1 METFRLYK
9 VIWKDFCKSP
19 QKILFF
25 IFFLSLTI
33 LMLSIH
39 ARFICWIETRPGF
52 SFDDPLLS
60 KFSPK
65 NLTWIIFTAFYL
77 SVLWSI
83 FSLST
88 TPDRLTKALMT
99 YDMILFLRMVGM
111 YLLPLEAPKTII
123 PLKDPLIEY
132 FGTDVT
138 LTKDL
143 FFSGHTALIFLLFLA
158 VTTKWEKFF
167 LLIGTII
174 VAGGVLLQHV
184 HYSLDVLMAFLA
196 SYSCW
201 NISTALENKFLEFK
215 QIKKGQSFAP

>member
-1 METFRLYK
+1 MEIFRKYK
-9 VIWKDFCKSP
+9 VVWRDFCKSP
-19 QKILFF
+19 RKILFF
-25 IFFLSLTI
+25 IFFLSSTI
-33 LMLSIH
+33 LMLIILAH
-39 ARFICWIETRPGF
+39 FIRWVETRPGF
-52 SFDDPLLS
+52 NFDDPLLNR
-60 KFSPK
+60 FSPID
-65 NLTWIIFTAFYL
+65 LTWVIFTILYL

-83 FSLST
+83 FSLAK
-88 TPDRLTKALMT
+88 TPGQLTQALLAYTMV
-99 YDMILFLRMVGM
+99 LFLRMVAM

-167 LLIGTII
+167 LFIGTII

-184 HYSLDVLMAFLA
+184 HYSIDVLMAFLA

-201 NISTALENKFLEFK
+201 NVSTAFEKKFLKF
-215 QIKKGQSFAP
+215 

>member
-1 METFRLYK
+1 MYK
-9 VIWKDFCKSP
+9 VVWRDLCKSP
-19 QKILFF
+19 RKILFF
-25 IFFLSLTI
+25 IFFLSSTI
-33 LMLSIH
+33 LMLSILAH
-39 ARFICWIETRPGF
+39 FIPWVETRPGF
-52 SFDDPLLS
+52 NFDDPLLS
-60 KFSPK
+60 RFSPID
-65 NLTWIIFTAFYL
+65 LTWVIFTILYL

-83 FSLST
+83 FSLAK
-88 TPDRLTKALMT
+88 TPGRLTQALLAYTMV
-99 YDMILFLRMVGM
+99 LFLRMVAM

-167 LLIGTII
+167 LFIGTII

-184 HYSLDVLMAFLA
+184 HYSIDVLMAFLA

-201 NISTALENKFLEFK
+201 NISTAFEKKFLKFR
-215 QIKKGQSFAP
+215 

>member
-1 METFRLYK
+1 MEIFRKYK
-9 VIWKDFCKSP
+9 VVWRDFCKSP
-19 QKILFF
+19 RKILFF
-25 IFFLSLTI
+25 IFFLSSTI
-33 LMLSIH
+33 LMLIILAH
-39 ARFICWIETRPGF
+39 FIRWIETRPGF
-52 SFDDPLLS
+52 NFDDPLLNR
-60 KFSPK
+60 FSPID
-65 NLTWIIFTAFYL
+65 LTWVIFTILYL

-83 FSLST
+83 FSLAK
-88 TPDRLTKALMT
+88 TPGQLTQALLAYTMV
-99 YDMILFLRMVGM
+99 LFLRMVAM

-167 LLIGTII
+167 LFIGTII

-184 HYSLDVLMAFLA
+184 HYSIDVLMAFLT

-201 NISTALENKFLEFK
+201 NVSTAFEKKFLKF
-215 QIKKGQSFAP
+215 